1 MKAFRFRLESVLTL
15 RNWDEERARTE
26 LSQSLARERRY
37 ERNLAEV
44 DQMIDQSL
52 SSWMA
57 DRQAG
62 GSAAREVGQ
71 WAHLNHLDHNRRDLN
86 EKLQV
91 ARKLREEKTAKLLEC
106 RQKRRVIEK
115 LKERQHDAYR
125 KDLQGRLERE
135 IEDLFN
141 ARFQRKS

>member
-37 ERNLAEV
+37 ERNLSEV
-44 DQMIDQSL
+44 DQMIDHSL
-52 SSWMA
+52 ASWMA
-57 DRQAG
+57 ERQAG
-62 GSAAREVGQ
+62 GSASREVGQ
-71 WAHLNHLDHNRRDLN
+71 WAHLNHLDHNRRELN

-141 ARFQRKS
+141 ARFQRES

>member
-26 LSQSLARERRY
+26 LAQALARERRY
-37 ERNLAEV
+37 ERNLSEI
-44 DQMIDQSL
+44 DQLIDQSL
-52 SSWMA
+52 ASWME

-71 WAHLNHLDHNRRDLN
+71 WAHLNHLDRNRRDLD
-86 EKLQV
+86 EKLQA
-91 ARKLREEKTAKLLEC
+91 ARKFREEKTARLLEC

-115 LKERQHDAYR
+115 LKERQHDAFR

-141 ARFQRKS
+141 ARFRSES

>member
-26 LSQSLARERRY
+26 LAQALARERRY
-37 ERNLAEV
+37 ERSLSEI
-44 DQMIDQSL
+44 DQLIDQSL

-71 WAHLNHLDHNRRDLN
+71 WAHLNHLDHNRRDLDD
-86 EKLQV
+86 KLQV
-91 ARKLREEKTAKLLEC
+91 ARKMREDKTARLLEC
-106 RQKRRVIEK
+106 RQQRRVIEK
-115 LKERQHDAYR
+115 LRERQHDAFR

-141 ARFQRKS
+141 ARFHRES

>member
-15 RNWDEERARTE
+15 RTWDEERARTQ
-26 LSQSLARERRY
+26 LAQALARERRY
-37 ERNLAEV
+37 ERNISEIDGL
-44 DQMIDQSL
+44 IDQAL
-52 SSWMA
+52 TSWMA
-57 DRQAG
+57 DRRSG

-86 EKLQV
+86 AKLQA
-91 ARKLREEKTAKLLEC
+91 ARQVREEKTAGLLEC

-125 KDLQGRLERE
+125 KDIQGRLERE
-135 IEDLFN
+135 VEDLFN
-141 ARFQRKS
+141 ARFRRES